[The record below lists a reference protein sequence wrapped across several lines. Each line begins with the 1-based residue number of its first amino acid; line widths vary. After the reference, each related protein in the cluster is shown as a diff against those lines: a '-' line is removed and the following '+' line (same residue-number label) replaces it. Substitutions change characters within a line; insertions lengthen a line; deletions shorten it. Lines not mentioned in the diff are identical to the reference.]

1 MNSWLPV
8 NPILTPSSSAIAEY
22 GEQVSSFLR
31 RANSKA
37 EGVIALNQYSS
48 SLLENLP
55 SLLPAIRECSSYAG
69 MAFYGRFQAVNLRLI
84 KKLAAENVPS
94 IHALESIR
102 AGKAL
107 RVAASAKEGWDF
119 LLKEDPT
126 ALWAAIYLNL
136 CTSPVSVRVSKASA
150 RDEDVDDEDADDDG
164 DDTED
169 DEPNDTR
176 DDDAN

>member
-1 MNSWLPV
+1 
-8 NPILTPSSSAIAEY
+8 LTPSSSAIADY

-31 RANSKA
+31 RASSKA
-37 EGVIALNQYSS
+37 EGVTALNLHSS

-55 SLLPAIRECSSYAG
+55 ALLPAIQECSSYAG

-84 KKLAAENVPS
+84 KRLATDNVS
-94 IHALESIR
+94 SERALESIR

-107 RVAASAKEGWDF
+107 RVAASAKMGWDF
-119 LLKEDPT
+119 LLKADPN

-136 CTSPVSVRVSKASA
+136 CTSPISVRVSNASA
-150 RDEDVDDEDADDDG
+150 PEDEDRAEMEDSGADDED
-164 DDTED
+164 D
-169 DEPNDTR
+169 DEPNETT